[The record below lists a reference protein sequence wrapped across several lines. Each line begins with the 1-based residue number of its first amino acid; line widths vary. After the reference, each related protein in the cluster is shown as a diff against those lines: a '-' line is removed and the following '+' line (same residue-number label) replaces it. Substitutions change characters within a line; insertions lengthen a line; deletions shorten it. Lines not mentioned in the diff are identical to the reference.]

1 MGPDTIVV
9 RLDPVEGPTRRLL
22 IHPRLDGCELERQ
35 WWRTSLGEWQTTET
49 ELLEGVT
56 VSAP

>member
-1 MGPDTIVV
+1 MGPDCIVV
-9 RLDPVEGPTRRLL
+9 RLEPVDGPARRLVC
-22 IHPRLDGCELERQ
+22 HARLDGWELERQ

-49 ELLEGVT
+49 ELLEDVT

>member
-9 RLDPVEGPTRRLL
+9 RLEPVDGPTRRLL
-22 IHPRLDGCELERQ
+22 IHPRMTRWELERQ
-35 WWRTSLGEWQTTET
+35 WWRTSLGEWQTTDT
-49 ELLEGVT
+49 ELLVDVA